1 MTDDQTRVEHHERI
15 SRLENRVDNID
26 QTLSDVR
33 SDVRVLHADLQA
45 NTATTQR
52 VATDTADLVTITR
65 SVYGLARFILWLG
78 AAAGA
83 GAAVWQVFKVT

>member
-1 MTDDQTRVEHHERI
+1 M
-15 SRLENRVDNID
+15 
-26 QTLSDVR
+26 
-33 SDVRVLHADLQA
+33 LHADLQA

-83 GAAVWQVFKVT
+83 VAAVWQVFKGT

>member
-15 SRLENRVDNID
+15 SRLENRVDHID
-26 QTLSDVR
+26 ETLADVR
-33 SDVRVLHADLQA
+33 SDVRVLHTDLQA

-65 SVYGLARFILWLG
+65 SFYGLARFILWLG

-83 GAAVWQVFKVT
+83 VAAVWQVFKGT

>member
-1 MTDDQTRVEHHERI
+1 MDH
-15 SRLENRVDNID
+15 ID
-26 QTLSDVR
+26 ETLADLR
-33 SDVRVLHADLQA
+33 SDVRALHTDLQA

-65 SVYGLARFILWLG
+65 SVYGLARFILWIG

-83 GAAVWQVFKVT
+83 VAAVWQVFKGT